1 MRVRLIVALF
11 VALMTCSAAHAKP
24 IRSQRGK
31 VIAKS
36 EPSRAKRG
44 RKIFSGQKRKQ
55 QKQIMP
61 VIAKRRRGN
70 VGTIPRT
77 HKKKIK
83 KPTVKKKTTKAN
95 EYNRLR
101 LLWIQ
106 DVLRGQ

>member
-1 MRVRLIVALF
+1 MRLIVALF
-11 VALMTCSAAHAKP
+11 VALMVCSAAHAKP
-24 IRSQRGK
+24 IRSQQGK
-31 VIAKS
+31 VVAKP
-36 EPSRAKRG
+36 EPFRAKRG
-44 RKIFSGQKRKQ
+44 RKNFSVHGQRK
-55 QKQIMP
+55 KS

-70 VGTIPRT
+70 AGTIPRT
-77 HKKKIK
+77 QKKKIK

>member
-31 VIAKS
+31 VIAKP
-36 EPSRAKRG
+36 EPFRAKRG
-44 RKIFSGQKRKQ
+44 RKIFSDQKRKQ

-61 VIAKRRRGN
+61 VFAKRRRGN
-70 VGTIPRT
+70 VGTIPRAQ
-77 HKKKIK
+77 KKKIE
-83 KPTVKKKTTKAN
+83 KPIVKKKTTKTN
-95 EYNRLR
+95 EYNRLL

-106 DVLRGQ
+106 DVLL

>member
-11 VALMTCSAAHAKP
+11 VALMTCSAAYAKP

-44 RKIFSGQKRKQ
+44 RKIFSDQRQKKS
-55 QKQIMP
+55 
-61 VIAKRRRGN
+61 VIIKRRRGN
-70 VGTIPRT
+70 IGTVPRT
-77 HKKKIK
+77 QKKKIK